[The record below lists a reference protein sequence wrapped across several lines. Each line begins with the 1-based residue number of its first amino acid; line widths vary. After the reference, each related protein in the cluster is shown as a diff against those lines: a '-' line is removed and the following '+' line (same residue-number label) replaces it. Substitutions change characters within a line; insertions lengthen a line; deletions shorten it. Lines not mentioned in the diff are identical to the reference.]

1 MFQAMTQGVGHMLAS
16 DSALMLLSMSF
27 GILLGM
33 LWSGRAF
40 PRRLPRAIL
49 RSEGLTRRGF

>member
-1 MFQAMTQGVGHMLAS
+1 MFEIMSQGIGHMLAS

-27 GILLGM
+27 GVLLGM

-40 PRRLPRAIL
+40 PRRLPRELVRSDRML
-49 RSEGLTRRGF
+49 RRAA